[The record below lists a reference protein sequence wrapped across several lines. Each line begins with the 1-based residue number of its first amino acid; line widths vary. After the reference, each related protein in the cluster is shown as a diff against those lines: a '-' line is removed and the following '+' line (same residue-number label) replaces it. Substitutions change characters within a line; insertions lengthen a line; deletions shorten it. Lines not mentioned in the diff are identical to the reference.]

1 MGFIFQDAHRSPE
14 EVGGM
19 SNKSKE
25 QKADAAIEK
34 GKAVAETVKQFTP
47 PEIDNAIDR
56 GEQAVEIGWGVFRML
71 KSILKKKK

>member
-25 QKADAAIEK
+25 QKVDAAIEK

-56 GEQAVEIGWGVFRML
+56 GEQAVEIGWGIAKMFKNLFR
-71 KSILKKKK
+71 KKK